1 MAKEQHMRRKNV
13 GRMPRSG
20 KFNTD
25 LTKSQ
30 KIPSTVEHI
39 EMKSQKDHPKD
50 VRLFRSA
57 SDSYYFLFLKVFTKI
72 GDNLKNQSWAQSTPL
87 HF

>member
-13 GRMPRSG
+13 GSMHRSG

-30 KIPSTVEHI
+30 KIPLTVEHI
-39 EMKSQKDHPKD
+39 EMKSQ
-50 VRLFRSA
+50 
-57 SDSYYFLFLKVFTKI
+57 
-72 GDNLKNQSWAQSTPL
+72 
-87 HF
+87 

>member
-25 LTKSQ
+25 LIKSQ

-39 EMKSQKDHPKD
+39 EMKSQ
-50 VRLFRSA
+50 
-57 SDSYYFLFLKVFTKI
+57 
-72 GDNLKNQSWAQSTPL
+72 
-87 HF
+87 

>member
-1 MAKEQHMRRKNV
+1 
-13 GRMPRSG
+13 MPRSG

-39 EMKSQKDHPKD
+39 EKKSQQDHPKD

-57 SDSYYFLFLKVFTKI
+57 SDSYYFLFFSFHKNRWQFKKTKLGTEHTFTFLVLPFYEELLMKKTI
-72 GDNLKNQSWAQSTPL
+72 
-87 HF
+87 